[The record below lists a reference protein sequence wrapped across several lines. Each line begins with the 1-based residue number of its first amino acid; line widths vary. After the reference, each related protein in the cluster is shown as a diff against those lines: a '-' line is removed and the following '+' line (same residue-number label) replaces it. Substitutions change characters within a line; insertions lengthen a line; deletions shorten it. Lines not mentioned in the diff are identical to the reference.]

1 MFITRSCSHQCPLI
15 LLQDARLEQVHHF
28 KYLGVWLSDDLTCE
42 KHIEYITNRA
52 RCHLG
57 YIFRMHSPYLSPDS
71 LIRLYHSQVLPII
84 EYGCIVWDPHLFK
97 HKQQLE
103 RIQLFATRI
112 ASKQWSES
120 ADTLS
125 SHFCIPSSLCL
136 RRNYLKLLFMYKV
149 VNSCVFVLMVF
160 YNFIQTLN
168 FVFLMRNN

>member
-15 LLQDARLEQVHHF
+15 LLQGARLEQVHHF

-84 EYGCIVWDPHLFK
+84 EYGCIVWDPHLF
-97 HKQQLE
+97 
-103 RIQLFATRI
+103 
-112 ASKQWSES
+112 SES

-160 YNFIQTLN
+160 SISSKP
-168 FVFLMRNN
+168 